1 MLSYSANEHKVY
13 LISETK
19 VQLNLRAA
27 SPVTDDSRYI
37 SDRLESKHNTFTL
50 GE

>member
-1 MLSYSANEHKVY
+1 MLSYY

-27 SPVTDDSRYI
+27 SPVTDDSRYTYTTVLKSSFMVGFFQVNI
-37 SDRLESKHNTFTL
+37 I
-50 GE
+50 